1 LFEKASPNE
10 LDSALYLPS
19 LTDEMEYMTTKKANN
34 KVMKSANDTI
44 QRSWLLVFTGSFLLR
59 LAMA

>member
-44 QRSWLLVFTGSFLLR
+44 QRSWLLVLTGSFLLR